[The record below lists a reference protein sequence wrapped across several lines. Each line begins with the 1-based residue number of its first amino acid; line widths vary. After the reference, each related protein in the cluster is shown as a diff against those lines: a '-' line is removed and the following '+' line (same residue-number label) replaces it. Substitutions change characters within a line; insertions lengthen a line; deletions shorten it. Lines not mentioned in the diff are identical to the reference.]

1 MDEYNTEKGGIVMFI
16 ELIIYM
22 MIGIVFSFYKYRK
35 VTSIKAIFTILFWPF
50 VLLDSYIELVQ
61 KIKYKSRKR

>member
-1 MDEYNTEKGGIVMFI
+1 MFI

-22 MIGIVFSFYKYRK
+22 MIGIVFAFYKFKKINKIK
-35 VTSIKAIFTILFWPF
+35 VILTVLFWPI

-61 KIKYKSRKR
+61 KIKYKNRNR

>member
-1 MDEYNTEKGGIVMFI
+1 MFI

-22 MIGIVFSFYKYRK
+22 MIGIVFAFYKYRK
-35 VTSIKAIFTILFWPF
+35 INKVKAILTILFWPI

-61 KIKYKSRKR
+61 KIKYKNKNR

>member
-1 MDEYNTEKGGIVMFI
+1 MFI

-22 MIGIVFSFYKYRK
+22 MIGIVFAFYKFK
-35 VTSIKAIFTILFWPF
+35 KINKIKAILTVLFWPI

-61 KIKYKSRKR
+61 KIKYKNKNR